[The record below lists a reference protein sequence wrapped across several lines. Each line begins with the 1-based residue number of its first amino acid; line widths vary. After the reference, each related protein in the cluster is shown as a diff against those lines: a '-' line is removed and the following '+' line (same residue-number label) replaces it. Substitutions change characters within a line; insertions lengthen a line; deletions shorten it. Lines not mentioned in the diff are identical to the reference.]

1 MYLPGAPERRNRD
14 GCKVSV
20 DFKKLRS
27 FVSVV
32 DAGSM
37 SRAANALR
45 IAQPALSQHMA
56 SLEAHF
62 KHKLLLRSNHGVV
75 PTEAGFAL
83 YRHAQAMLK
92 QLELAQRDVTLATA
106 SLQGQVSVGLATFS
120 GASEL
125 AGPLLVALA
134 GRHPDVVLN
143 VSDSFG
149 NVLSELVMS
158 GRLDMALIY
167 SFGTIKGV
175 RLQPLFREEFLLV
188 APRSLKLAGKP
199 DQALPIAALQGVKL
213 LLPGRYHFLRRLI
226 EASFAHV
233 RITPRVAA
241 EIESTATLSAAL
253 DSGLGATIVPEATAK
268 LFSSSRALTVRR
280 LTKPEISATVSLCIS
295 DHLPLSQAA
304 LVVRELLLQQVE
316 LLADLGKW
324 VRLDGETPR
333 SLKGLPV
340 APP

>member
-1 MYLPGAPERRNRD
+1 M
-14 GCKVSV
+14 SI
-20 DFKKLRS
+20 DFKKLKS

-45 IAQPALSQHMA
+45 IAQPALSQHIA

-62 KHKLLLRSNHGVV
+62 KHKLLLRSNTGIA

-92 QLELAQRDVTLATA
+92 QLELAQRDVTRATA

-120 GASEL
+120 GAAEL
-125 AGPLLVALA
+125 AGPLLLALA
-134 GRHPDVVLN
+134 EKHPDVVLN

-167 SFGTIKGV
+167 SFGAIKGV
-175 RLQPLFREEFLLV
+175 HLQPLFREEFMLV
-188 APRSLKLAGKP
+188 APRSLKLNGKP

-213 LLPGRYHFLRRLI
+213 LVPGRYHFLRRLI

-253 DSGLGATIVPEATAK
+253 DNGLGATIVPEATAK
-268 LFSSSRALTVRR
+268 LLASSPALTVRR
-280 LTKPEISATVSLCIS
+280 LTKPAISATVSLCVS
-295 DHLPLSQAA
+295 DHLPLSEAS
-304 LVVRELLLQQVE
+304 LVVRELLLQQVDA
-316 LLADLGKW
+316 LAAKGKW
-324 VRLDGETPR
+324 VRLP
-333 SLKGLPV
+333 
-340 APP
+340 ANPP

>member
-1 MYLPGAPERRNRD
+1 M
-14 GCKVSV
+14 SV
-20 DFKKLRS
+20 DFKKLKS

-45 IAQPALSQHMA
+45 IAQPALSQHIA
-56 SLEAHF
+56 SLEVHF
-62 KHKLLLRSNHGVV
+62 KHKLLLRSNTGIA

-92 QLELAQRDVTLATA
+92 QLELAQRDVTQATA

-120 GASEL
+120 GAAEI
-125 AGPLLVALA
+125 AGPLLAALA
-134 GRHPDVVLN
+134 RKHPDVVLN

-167 SFGTIKGV
+167 SFGAIKGV

-188 APRSLKLAGKP
+188 APRRLKLDGKP
-199 DQALPIAALQGVKL
+199 DQPLPIAALQGVKL

-233 RITPRVAA
+233 RIAPRVAA
-241 EIESTATLSAAL
+241 EIESTATLNAAL
-253 DSGLGATIVPEATAK
+253 DSGLGATIVPEATAR
-268 LFSSSRALTVRR
+268 LFASSPTVTVRR
-280 LTKPEISATVSLCIS
+280 LTKPAISATISLCVS
-295 DHLPLSQAA
+295 DHLPLSEAA
-304 LVVRELLLQQVE
+304 LVVRELLLQQVDA
-316 LLADLGKW
+316 LATSGKW
-324 VRLDGETPR
+324 IRLGGEPAKPKR
-333 SLKGLPV
+333 SKAPSV

>member
-1 MYLPGAPERRNRD
+1 M
-14 GCKVSV
+14 SV
-20 DFKKLRS
+20 DFKKLKS

-45 IAQPALSQHMA
+45 IAQPALSQHIA

-62 KHKLLLRSNHGVV
+62 KHKLLLRSNQGIA

-92 QLELAQRDVTLATA
+92 QLELAQRDVTRATS
-106 SLQGQVSVGLATFS
+106 SLQGQVAVGLATFS
-120 GASEL
+120 GAAAL
-125 AGPLLVALA
+125 AAPLLVALA
-134 GRHPDVVLN
+134 EKHPDVVLN

-167 SFGTIKGV
+167 SFGAIKGV

-188 APRSLKLAGKP
+188 APRRMKLAGKL
-199 DQALPIAALQGVKL
+199 DQPLPIAALQGIKL
-213 LLPGRYHFLRRLI
+213 LVPGRYHFLRRLI

-241 EIESTATLSAAL
+241 EIESMGTLSAAL
-253 DSGLGATIVPEATAK
+253 EDGLGATIVPEATAK
-268 LFSSSRALTVRR
+268 VFQNSETLVVRR
-280 LTKPEISATVSLCIS
+280 LTKPVISATISLCVS
-295 DHLPLSQAA
+295 DHLPLSEAA
-304 LVVRELLLQQVE
+304 LVVRELLLQKVGE
-316 LLADLGKW
+316 LAASGKW
-324 VRLDGETPR
+324 IRLEGGPVRKGT
-333 SLKGLPV
+333 GLPV
-340 APP
+340 SPP

>member
-1 MYLPGAPERRNRD
+1 M
-14 GCKVSV
+14 SI
-20 DFKKLRS
+20 DFKKLKS

-45 IAQPALSQHMA
+45 IAQPALSQHIA

-62 KHKLLLRSNHGVV
+62 KHKLLLRSNHGIA

-92 QLELAQRDVTLATA
+92 QLELAQRDVTRATA

-120 GASEL
+120 GAAEL
-125 AGPLLVALA
+125 AGPLLLALA
-134 GRHPDVVLN
+134 EKHPDVVLN

-167 SFGTIKGV
+167 SFGAIKGV
-175 RLQPLFREEFLLV
+175 HLQPLFREEFMLV
-188 APRSLKLAGKP
+188 APRSLKLNGKP
-199 DQALPIAALQGVKL
+199 DQPLPIAALQGVKL
-213 LLPGRYHFLRRLI
+213 LVPGRYHFLRRLI

-253 DSGLGATIVPEATAK
+253 DNGLGATIVPEATAR
-268 LFSSSRALTVRR
+268 LLASSPSLTVRR
-280 LTKPEISATVSLCIS
+280 LTKPAISSTISLCVS
-295 DHLPLSQAA
+295 DHLPLSEAS
-304 LVVRELLLQQVE
+304 LVVRELLLQQVDA
-316 LLADLGKW
+316 LAAKGKW
-324 VRLDGETPR
+324 VRLSSEPAR
-333 SLKGLPV
+333 MPKALPV
-340 APP
+340 SPP

>member
-1 MYLPGAPERRNRD
+1 M
-14 GCKVSV
+14 SV
-20 DFKKLRS
+20 DFKKLKS

-45 IAQPALSQHMA
+45 IAQPALSQHIA

-62 KHKLLLRSNHGVV
+62 KHKLLLRSNQGVA

-92 QLELAQRDVTLATA
+92 QLELAQRDVTRVTT
-106 SLQGQVSVGLATFS
+106 SLQGQISVGLATFS
-120 GASEL
+120 GATEI
-125 AGPLLVALA
+125 GVPLLMALSEK
-134 GRHPDVVLN
+134 HPDVVLN

-167 SFGTIKGV
+167 SFGAIKGV

-188 APRSLKLAGKP
+188 APRKMKLAGTAEQP
-199 DQALPIAALQGVKL
+199 LSIAAHQGVKL
-213 LLPGRYHFLRRLI
+213 LLPGRYHFQRRLI

-233 RITPRVAA
+233 RIAPRVIA
-241 EIESTATLSAAL
+241 EIESMDTLSTAL
-253 DSGLGATIVPEATAK
+253 NNGLGATIVPEATAR
-268 LFSSSRALTVRR
+268 LFESSRTVVVRR
-280 LTKPEISATVSLCIS
+280 LTKPVISATISLCVS
-295 DHLPLSQAA
+295 DHLPLSEAA
-304 LVVRELLLQQVE
+304 LVVRELLLQKV
-316 LLADLGKW
+316 ADLAASGKW
-324 VRLDGETPR
+324 IRLERDPPR
-333 SLKGLPV
+333 KQSNLAV

>member
-1 MYLPGAPERRNRD
+1 M
-14 GCKVSV
+14 SV
-20 DFKKLRS
+20 DFKKLKS

-37 SRAANALR
+37 SRAANVLR
-45 IAQPALSQHMA
+45 IAQPALSQHIA

-62 KHKLLLRSNHGVV
+62 KHKLLLRSNHGTA

-92 QLELAQRDVTLATA
+92 QLELAQRDVTRATA

-120 GASEL
+120 GAAAL
-125 AGPLLVALA
+125 AAPLLMALA
-134 GRHPDVVLN
+134 EKHPDVVLN

-167 SFGTIKGV
+167 SFGAIKGV

-188 APRSLKLAGKP
+188 APSRMKLAGRP
-199 DQALPIAALQGVKL
+199 DQPLPIAALQGVKL

-241 EIESTATLSAAL
+241 EIESMGTLSAAL
-253 DSGLGATIVPEATAK
+253 DGGLGATIVPEATART
-268 LFSSSRALTVRR
+268 FENSEALVVRR
-280 LTKPEISATVSLCIS
+280 LTKPAISSTISLCVS
-295 DHLPLSQAA
+295 DHLPLSEAA
-304 LVVRELLLQQVE
+304 LVVRELLLQKVGE
-316 LLADLGKW
+316 LAASGKW
-324 VRLDGETPR
+324 IRLEGEPSRKVAT
-333 SLKGLPV
+333 LPIL
-340 APP
+340 PP

>member
-1 MYLPGAPERRNRD
+1 M
-14 GCKVSV
+14 SI
-20 DFKKLRS
+20 DFKKLKS

-45 IAQPALSQHMA
+45 IAQPALSQHIA

-62 KHKLLLRSNHGVV
+62 KHKLLLRSNTGIA

-92 QLELAQRDVTLATA
+92 QLELAQRDVIRATA

-120 GASEL
+120 GAAEL
-125 AGPLLVALA
+125 AGPLLLALA
-134 GRHPDVVLN
+134 EKHPDVVLN

-167 SFGTIKGV
+167 SFGAIKGV
-175 RLQPLFREEFLLV
+175 HLQPLFREEFMLV
-188 APRSLKLAGKP
+188 APRSLKLDGKA
-199 DQALPIAALQGVKL
+199 DQPLPIAALQGIKL
-213 LLPGRYHFLRRLI
+213 LVPGRYHFLRRLI

-253 DSGLGATIVPEATAK
+253 DNGLGATIVPEATAR
-268 LFSSSRALTVRR
+268 LFASSPSLTVRR
-280 LTKPEISATVSLCIS
+280 LTKPAISSTISLCVS
-295 DHLPLSQAA
+295 DHLPLSEAS
-304 LVVRELLLQQVE
+304 LVVRELLLQQVDA
-316 LLADLGKW
+316 LAAKGKW
-324 VRLDGETPR
+324 VRLGGEPARTP
-333 SLKGLPV
+333 KGLPV